1 MVNVDHFALNWI
13 PVVVVTAVWN
23 IRVLDNWNCSKR
35 HKRFCSWMY
44 SLVSSSII
52 AHYVLCLCKMY
63 TLTWMVDSKV
73 EFTVGMLSK
82 RFTSTFCTTTKA
94 PVFMAGSACLPHSLH
109 LIVAGVV
116 VSMILNSLLLDEGPS
131 LMGDTWL
138 KFFYMVAAF
147 N

>member
-13 PVVVVTAVWN
+13 PVVVVIAVWN

-44 SLVSSSII
+44 SLVSPSII

-94 PVFMAGSACLPHSLH
+94 PVFMAVSACLPHSLH
-109 LIVAGVV
+109 FDSCWSGSIHDLELSSSWWGPFFDGRYLIEIFLYGY
-116 VSMILNSLLLDEGPS
+116 SI
-131 LMGDTWL
+131 
-138 KFFYMVAAF
+138 
-147 N
+147 